1 MVVDYEPFDE
11 VLAPP
16 LEGSLSPMYPDSPA
30 LLLDKLADPLGHRNL
45 GKDDVWVGR
54 VTVHAL
60 KCDLPAIE
68 LPFVEASYAL
78 LGSSMTTLGSLFVMD
93 SN

>member
-1 MVVDYEPFDE
+1 MDHESLDE
-11 VLAPP
+11 VLASP
-16 LEGSLSPMYPDSPA
+16 LDGGLAPVDPDLPA
-30 LLLDKLADPLGHRNL
+30 LLLDELADPLGHRDL
-45 GKDDVWVGR
+45 GENDVRVGG
-54 VTVHAL
+54 VAGHAL
-60 KCDLPAIE
+60 KGDLPAIE